1 MSFKIPWVRYSKLFQ
16 IITFFAEN
24 KEINK
29 KQLNDLLFLTFID
42 EPRTEYDFSFYA
54 HGIYSDQLEL
64 DLEMLENFH
73 AISIVRD
80 QSPKIQILDEPS
92 FIHSSQEAFNQKEFE
107 EKLLKIKDLTAGR
120 DTKELE
126 LISSLFFIE
135 KNEKNTELQ
144 KKLLKEIKPN
154 ISKELIETS
163 FSWFTEIQ
171 EKLFSHFE
179 PNQTASA

>member
-1 MSFKIPWVRYSKLFQ
+1 
-16 IITFFAEN
+16 
-24 KEINK
+24 
-29 KQLNDLLFLTFID
+29 
-42 EPRTEYDFSFYA
+42 
-54 HGIYSDQLEL
+54 
-64 DLEMLENFH
+64 
-73 AISIVRD
+73 
-80 QSPKIQILDEPS
+80 
-92 FIHSSQEAFNQKEFE
+92 
-107 EKLLKIKDLTAGR
+107 
-120 DTKELE
+120 LE

-163 FSWFTEIQ
+163 LSWFTEIQ